1 MRSAV
6 TSWPPTIEIV
16 LRVRGIDHVVWNV
29 SDARRSLA
37 WWCDL
42 LGAEPVRVAE
52 WEAGEAPFPSVR
64 LDERTIIDLFELD
77 RTGTNVDHVCVV
89 VEDADLESVAA
100 SGVFEVLGPPLPLFG
115 ALGIGTG
122 LYVKDP
128 DGNTVELRTYP

>member
-1 MRSAV
+1 M
-6 TSWPPTIEIV
+6 
-16 LRVRGIDHVVWNV
+16 LRARGIDHIVLNV
-29 SDARRSLA
+29 SDARRSVA
-37 WWCDL
+37 WWCER

-64 LDERTIIDLFELD
+64 LAPGTIIDLFELE

-89 VEDADLESVAA
+89 VEGADLHEVAD
-100 SGVFEVLGPPLPLFG
+100 SGAFEVRGPPMPLFG